1 LTNPTD
7 DLQRLTSDDPRVRF
21 AVEKR
26 LRDAGADGV
35 LALERF
41 MEAGSL
47 SDDLL
52 ERADDLHEELSS
64 ELAVETFRAAIPD
77 PSAPALWAGAVAIA
91 AEGHAKLD
99 TAEVDRRLAALV
111 QAATE
116 AVPASDDVAS
126 RVARLTTWLFEVEK
140 FRGGELMGDPRDSY
154 FPDVLERRRG
164 MPIALAVLWMTV
176 AERLGIATKGVGLP
190 LHFVARCEG
199 ADGPLFIDA
208 FHGAVLDEEGCRRLV
223 AKSAGHD
230 VSLPARAFRP
240 LRTTEILARM
250 LRNLR
255 ALHESAGRLRL
266 ALACVDRALHLD
278 VLDGAG
284 LRDRA
289 LFLARLSRP
298 TAAARAIGRI
308 LAVEPDAPDRE
319 RLEALR
325 RQLVRSA
332 TERN

>member
-1 LTNPTD
+1 MNPIGDLT
-7 DLQRLTSDDPRVRF
+7 LLTSTDPRVRF
-21 AVEKR
+21 AAEDR
-26 LRDAGADGV
+26 LRAAGADGV
-35 LALERF
+35 LALERLF
-41 MEAGSL
+41 DTNGVP
-47 SDDLL
+47 DDLID
-52 ERADDLHEELSS
+52 RADDLHEEILSG
-64 ELAVETFRAAIPD
+64 LAVEAFRAAIPD
-77 PSAPALWAGAVAIA
+77 PAAPDLWTGAVAIA
-91 AEGHAKLD
+91 AEGHPKLD
-99 TAEVDRRLAALV
+99 VADVDRRLAALV
-111 QAATE
+111 EAARQ
-116 AVPASDDVAS
+116 AVPSSDDVGG
-126 RVARLTTWLFEVEK
+126 RVARLTTWLFEMQG

-154 FPDVLERRRG
+154 LPDVLERRKG
-164 MPIALAVLWMTV
+164 MPVALAVLWMTV
-176 AERLGIATKGVGLP
+176 ASKLGIATTGVGLP

-199 ADGPLFIDA
+199 ADAPLFIDA

-223 AKSAGHD
+223 AKSAARE

-255 ALHESAGRLRL
+255 ALHESAGRLCL
-266 ALACVDRALHLD
+266 SLACVDRALHLD

-289 LFLARLSRP
+289 LLLARLSRP

-308 LAVEPDAPDRE
+308 FAVEPDAPDRD
-319 RLEALR
+319 RLETLR